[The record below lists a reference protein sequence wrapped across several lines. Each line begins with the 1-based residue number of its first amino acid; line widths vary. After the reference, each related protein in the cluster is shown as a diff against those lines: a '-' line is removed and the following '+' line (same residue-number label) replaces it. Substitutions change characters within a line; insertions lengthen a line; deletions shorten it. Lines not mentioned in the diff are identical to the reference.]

1 MHSICRCTVQGSVLC
16 SHVRLEDK
24 VILRD
29 CIVGA
34 RVIVHKEGKYK
45 TGRGILWSVTMTTW
59 LFRGQS

>member
-24 VILRD
+24 VTLRD

-45 TGRGILWSVTMTTW
+45 TGRGIL
-59 LFRGQS
+59 